1 MTIAAFDN
9 NQFQAAGNVS
19 VYSSKDVRLEK
30 KMKQQQDGNRV
41 EEFLSTSTTTTKAEA
56 VDDDTIAAIVTAMGG
71 GSHQGAVAIVRLSG
85 PSAVK
90 IAAHHFFPSK
100 QVRIHHNP
108 QDLNVLPWRPKS
120 HRVEHGLLRDASGT
134 LIDEVLVVPMLAPR
148 SYTRED
154 VVEFQ
159 CHGGDVCVRRV
170 LQLCLEAGARLTQ
183 PGEFTLRA
191 FLNGRLDLAQAE
203 SVAQVVAAKT
213 SAAAETALA
222 GIQGGL
228 SSFVQ
233 SLRMECIDLL
243 VEMEARLDF
252 DDEMPILDTN
262 ALIGRVE
269 TMSQHLQQA
278 LATAGRGHLLQSGL
292 QVAIVGRPNVGK
304 SSLLNAWSQV
314 E

>member
-1 MTIAAFDN
+1 
-9 NQFQAAGNVS
+9 
-19 VYSSKDVRLEK
+19 
-30 KMKQQQDGNRV
+30 
-41 EEFLSTSTTTTKAEA
+41 
-56 VDDDTIAAIVTAMGG
+56 
-71 GSHQGAVAIVRLSG
+71 
-85 PSAVK
+85 
-90 IAAHHFFPSK
+90 
-100 QVRIHHNP
+100 
-108 QDLNVLPWRPKS
+108 
-120 HRVEHGLLRDASGT
+120 
-134 LIDEVLVVPMLAPR
+134 
-148 SYTRED
+148 
-154 VVEFQ
+154 
-159 CHGGDVCVRRV
+159 
-170 LQLCLEAGARLTQ
+170 
-183 PGEFTLRA
+183 
-191 FLNGRLDLAQAE
+191 LDLAQAE

-304 SSLLNAWSQV
+304 SSPLNAWSQV

>member
-1 MTIAAFDN
+1 
-9 NQFQAAGNVS
+9 
-19 VYSSKDVRLEK
+19 
-30 KMKQQQDGNRV
+30 
-41 EEFLSTSTTTTKAEA
+41 
-56 VDDDTIAAIVTAMGG
+56 
-71 GSHQGAVAIVRLSG
+71 
-85 PSAVK
+85 
-90 IAAHHFFPSK
+90 
-100 QVRIHHNP
+100 
-108 QDLNVLPWRPKS
+108 
-120 HRVEHGLLRDASGT
+120 
-134 LIDEVLVVPMLAPR
+134 
-148 SYTRED
+148 
-154 VVEFQ
+154 
-159 CHGGDVCVRRV
+159 VC
-170 LQLCLEAGARLTQ
+170 A
-183 PGEFTLRA
+183 GEFTLRA

-269 TMSQHLQQA
+269 TMSQRLQQA

-292 QVAIVGRPNVGK
+292 QVINGPLIPSFLLSLDTSCTLKQAY
-304 SSLLNAWSQV
+304 SHSLLCSLYICWQFIQ
-314 E
+314 

>member
-1 MTIAAFDN
+1 
-9 NQFQAAGNVS
+9 
-19 VYSSKDVRLEK
+19 
-30 KMKQQQDGNRV
+30 
-41 EEFLSTSTTTTKAEA
+41 
-56 VDDDTIAAIVTAMGG
+56 
-71 GSHQGAVAIVRLSG
+71 
-85 PSAVK
+85 
-90 IAAHHFFPSK
+90 
-100 QVRIHHNP
+100 
-108 QDLNVLPWRPKS
+108 
-120 HRVEHGLLRDASGT
+120 
-134 LIDEVLVVPMLAPR
+134 
-148 SYTRED
+148 
-154 VVEFQ
+154 
-159 CHGGDVCVRRV
+159 
-170 LQLCLEAGARLTQ
+170 
-183 PGEFTLRA
+183 
-191 FLNGRLDLAQAE
+191 LDLAQAE

-314 E
+314 GESIWLLWF